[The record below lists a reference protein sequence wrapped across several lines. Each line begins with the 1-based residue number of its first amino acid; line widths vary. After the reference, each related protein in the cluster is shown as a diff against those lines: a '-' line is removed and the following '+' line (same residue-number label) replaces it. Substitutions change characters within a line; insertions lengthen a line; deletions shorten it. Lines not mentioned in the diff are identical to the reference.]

1 MEIYAK
7 VLLWVI
13 PFFIMFIVVEIAY
26 GHYTGKQTHTFM
38 DTLSSLSS
46 GMTNILKDILGLVV
60 VIISYPFLL
69 EKLSFIK
76 LENTWLLF
84 VIAFICIDFASYW
97 IHRLN
102 HKINFFWNQHVIHH
116 SSEEFNL
123 ACALRQSI
131 SNILVYSALFLI
143 PAAVLGVPHEV
154 ITVLAPLHL
163 FGQFWYHTQH
173 IGKLG
178 ILEYFLVTPSQHRV
192 HHAIN
197 PIYIDKNLA
206 AIFCVW
212 DRWFGTFQEELKE
225 EPPIYGVLKP
235 VRTWN
240 PLIINFQHLWGMIQ
254 DAWYTRSWKEKITLW
269 WRPTGYRPDDVALK
283 FPRTKLSTESPFE
296 KYNPEM
302 SYFKKAWA
310 LFQWLCITVLL
321 LLLLSNYESFTSS
334 QALLMGGLI
343 MVSIFGFTSLM
354 DDYQWSYAFELG
366 RSLLGLLFFCLPFQS
381 DFYLTH
387 TPGLFCFGIIYFSLS
402 IIGLQLLDQKK
413 KLPPLNEG

>member
-1 MEIYAK
+1 
-7 VLLWVI
+7 
-13 PFFIMFIVVEIAY
+13 
-26 GHYTGKQTHTFM
+26 
-38 DTLSSLSS
+38 
-46 GMTNILKDILGLVV
+46 MTNILKDILGLVV

-69 EKLSFIK
+69 ENLSFIK
-76 LENTWLLF
+76 LENTWLLS
-84 VIAFICIDFASYW
+84 VIAFVCIDFSSYW

-131 SNILVYSALFLI
+131 SNILGYSALFLI

-254 DAWYTRSWKEKITLW
+254 DAWYTRSWKEKLTLW
-269 WRPTGYRPDDVALK
+269 WKPTGYRPDDVALK
-283 FPRTKLSTESPFE
+283 FPRTKVSTESPFE

-387 TPGLFCFGIIYFSLS
+387 IPGLFYFGIIYFSLS

>member
-7 VLLWVI
+7 VLLWVV
-13 PFFIMFIVVEIAY
+13 PFFIIFIVIEIAY

-69 EKLSFIK
+69 EKLSIIK
-76 LENTWLLF
+76 LENTWLLYL
-84 VIAFICIDFASYW
+84 IAFVCIDFSSYW

-131 SNILVYSALFLI
+131 SNILGYSALFLI
-143 PAAVLGVPHEV
+143 PAAILGVPHEV
-154 ITVLAPLHL
+154 ITVLAPIHL

-212 DRWFGTFQEELKE
+212 DRLFGTFQEELKE

-240 PLIINFQHLWGMIQ
+240 PLIINFQHLYVMIQ
-254 DAWYTRSWKEKITLW
+254 DAWYTRSWRDKLTLW

-283 FPRTKLSTESPFE
+283 FPRKKVSTESPFE

-310 LFQWLCITVLL
+310 LYQWICITVLL
-321 LLLLSNYESFTSS
+321 FLLLSNYESFTSS
-334 QALLMGGLI
+334 QAILMGGLI

-354 DDYQWSYAFELG
+354 DVYQWSYAFELG
-366 RSLLGLLFFCLPFQS
+366 RTLLGLLFFCLPFQS
-381 DFYLTH
+381 DFYLTNI
-387 TPGLFCFGIIYFSLS
+387 PSLFFFAIIYFSLS

-413 KLPPLNEG
+413 KFHPLNEG